1 MSTLADILKD
11 QIRETGPLSVYDFM
25 DQALSHPEY
34 GYYKRGNPFGKDG
47 DFVTAP
53 EISQMFGELIGLWC
67 VDCWT
72 KLGAPSHV
80 HLVELGPGNGT
91 LMKDALRSAR
101 LVPDFLQAATVH
113 LVETSPALKKKQQSL
128 LSEHG
133 ITWHET
139 IPDFDN
145 GPILLIANEFFDAL
159 PIRQYVLTEGA
170 LKERGITCKDGSFV
184 FTLVEKAENGL
195 PQDLILPEMQEG
207 DVIETSPMAETLHHR
222 IAKQLRS
229 HGGAA
234 LYVDYGTAERA
245 AGDSFQAVR
254 NHQFTN
260 PLDQPGQSDITAHV
274 DFSTLVRIAEHEKC
288 DVLPVTSQGRF
299 LERLGIEAR
308 ALALS
313 RSADETQK
321 EVIAADLKRLVSTS
335 GMGTLFKALSF
346 YHAMQAPPA
355 GFAED

>member
-1 MSTLADILKD
+1 MSTLADILKK
-11 QIRETGPLSVYDFM
+11 QIRETGPVSVYNFM

-34 GYYKRGNPFGKDG
+34 GYYKQRNPFGKDG

-53 EISQMFGELIGLWC
+53 EISQMFGELVGLWC

-72 KLGAPSHV
+72 KLGTPPHF
-80 HLVELGPGNGT
+80 HLIELGPGNGT

-101 LVPDFLQAATVH
+101 LAPDFLKAATIH
-113 LVETSPALKKKQQSL
+113 LVETSPVLQKKQQSL
-128 LSEHG
+128 LSDHE
-133 ITWHET
+133 INWHET
-139 IPDFDN
+139 IPEFDS
-145 GPILLIANEFFDAL
+145 GPVLIIANEFFDAL
-159 PIRQYVLTEGA
+159 PIRQYVLTDGT
-170 LKERGITCKDGSFV
+170 LKERGVTCEGHSFA
-184 FTLVEKAENGL
+184 FTLLDKTESTIPRSPV
-195 PQDLILPEMQEG
+195 LPELQEG
-207 DVIETSPMAETLHHR
+207 DIVETSPMAEILHRR

-229 HGGAA
+229 LGGAA
-234 LYVDYGTAERA
+234 LYVDYGTTDRTV
-245 AGDSFQAVR
+245 GDSFQAVR
-254 NHQFTN
+254 NHQFTD

-274 DFSTLVRIAEHEKC
+274 DFSTLIQIAEQEAC

-313 RSADETQK
+313 RSANDVQK
-321 EVIAADLKRLVSTS
+321 EAIAADLKRLVSAS